1 MKRYTLTESRLRSMI
16 REAVKSILNETI
28 AGGSSISGSSFNP
41 EGKITRNQGGGYGAD
56 STDKAIEWLNA
67 QDRNDPNREKR
78 QQLDY
83 YINYF
88 LKQGWGRSAAV
99 RKAEQYLGIW

>member
-1 MKRYTLTESRLRSMI
+1 MARYRLTESRLRGMI
-16 REAVKSILNETI
+16 REAVKSVLNEQW
-28 AGGSSISGSSFNP
+28 GGSSAPGSSFNQKGGL
-41 EGKITRNQGGGYGAD
+41 ETNQGGGLGANK
-56 STDKAIEWLNA
+56 TDQAIEWLNA